1 MYSEREN
8 DGGADMKHCLL
19 FACCLQALSGTIY
32 ADISATEADCVLFE
46 HTDRQG
52 SLWTAQADGK
62 DPSSPKLTA
71 WWQDRASSV
80 WVRPGFVLEAY
91 REPDF
96 QGGRIDLS
104 SELPNAMPAAEG
116 YAINLEDM
124 NFNDELSSYRC
135 RPGGEHRLLERG
147 SVLWLDGAKYS
158 WISGGNHPNHKSVE
172 MAVENG
178 DMIVRVHA
186 DHTYGTNRQDFV
198 INLSR
203 SLVSAKFSVDGYAEG
218 QADFDLTLAA
228 ARPDF
233 RLMLKEIMENIQ
245 TVAEGY
251 KSYPP
256 IVEPPKP
263 ELQSL
268 IVYLKTYTR

>member
-1 MYSEREN
+1 MR
-8 DGGADMKHCLL
+8 HHLL
-19 FACCLQALSGTIY
+19 FASCLQAFAASAY
-32 ADISATEADCVLFE
+32 ADVSRAEADCILFE
-46 HTDRQG
+46 HTNRQG

-91 REPDF
+91 PEADF
-96 QGGRIDLS
+96 QGERIDLS
-104 SELPNAMPAAEG
+104 SDLPNAVPVAEG
-116 YAINLEDM
+116 HGINLEEL

-135 RPGGEHRLLERG
+135 RPAGEIRILERG
-147 SVLWLDGAKYS
+147 SVLWLEGAKYS
-158 WISGGNHPNHKSVE
+158 WISGGNHPNHKTVE
-172 MAVENG
+172 LIEENG
-178 DMIVRVHA
+178 DLVVRVLA
-186 DHTYGTNRQDFV
+186 DDTYGSNRQDFL

-203 SLVSAKFSVDGYAEG
+203 SQLSAKFSVDAYAEG
-218 QADFDLTLAA
+218 QAGFDLTLAT

-233 RLMLKEIMENIQ
+233 QLMLKEVIANIQ

-251 KSYPP
+251 QSYPP

-268 IVYLKTYTR
+268 IAYLKSYTR